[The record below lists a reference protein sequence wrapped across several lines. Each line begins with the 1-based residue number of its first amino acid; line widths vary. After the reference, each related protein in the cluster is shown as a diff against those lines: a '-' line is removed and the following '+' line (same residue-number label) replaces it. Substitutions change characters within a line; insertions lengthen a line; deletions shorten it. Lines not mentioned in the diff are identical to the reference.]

1 MRWRGRG
8 LSEHKVLFC
17 HASKDMRERER
28 EREQLLMLIRFP
40 CTILHCTV
48 LYVTAEE
55 RAIPHDAHGK
65 TLRFGRS
72 MSTVGSKEA

>member
-1 MRWRGRG
+1 
-8 LSEHKVLFC
+8 
-17 HASKDMRERER
+17 
-28 EREQLLMLIRFP
+28 MLIRFP